1 MIIDT
6 NKLPESTK
14 AIFDT
19 LRNGN
24 FIVDNH
30 PEAEQRRMFAICESY
45 TDTLSAYFEPL
56 GYDLERGDG
65 YYMFYTRGMLETT
78 KEHRMTQLLVM
89 LDLID
94 LLLGVFPNIGVGW
107 RGSPSDLEMNL
118 KGDTLRRET
127 LEKMRGIKGK
137 TLLERCNSAFD
148 VMVKFGCLLPLEDK
162 YNNHLMSSS
171 YNYVTEFFE
180 SVQRIESEEN
190 EVEEE
195 DEL

>member
-1 MIIDT
+1 MTIDT
-6 NKLPESTK
+6 NKLPKTIK
-14 AIFDT
+14 VIFDT

-30 PEAEQRRMFAICESY
+30 PEAEQRRLYSVCESY

-56 GYDLERGDG
+56 GYDLEQGDG
-65 YYMFYTRGMLETT
+65 YYLFYTQGMLETT
-78 KEHRMTQLLVM
+78 KEHRMTQLLTM

-94 LLLGVFPNIGVGW
+94 LLLGVFPNIDVGW
-107 RGSPSDLEMNL
+107 RGSPSDLEMSL
-118 KGDTLRRET
+118 KGDTLRREM

-137 TLLERCNSAFD
+137 SLLERCNSVFD
-148 VMVKFGCLLPLEDK
+148 VMVKFGCLIPLDDK

-180 SVQRIESEEN
+180 SVQRIENKEKDK
-190 EVEEE
+190 EEE
-195 DEL
+195 S